1 MSELHV
7 IFGTGAVGMAIMDE
21 LVAQGKPVRMVNRSG
36 KAAVP
41 PGVTVL
47 AGDAADVPFTRKAA
61 EGASVVYNAL
71 NPAYHQ
77 WVELFPKLQA
87 GVLAGA
93 AAAGAKL
100 VAMENVYMYGD
111 PKGRLI
117 TEDLPYNPHTRKGQ
131 VRAQMSRDLIAAH
144 EKSTA
149 RVAIGRAS
157 DFFGPR
163 STDQSPLG
171 ELVIGRGLQG
181 KAAQVIGNPNLPH
194 TYTYIP
200 DIGRALVTLGARDE
214 ALGQTWHIPNAPA
227 MTTRQIIEMIYA
239 ELGQPAKIQAAPRPL
254 LRVMGLFDKNIA
266 EIWEMLYEFEQPFI
280 VDSSKF
286 ERTFG
291 QRATPLPDAI
301 RATIHWFRQHV
312 AQAA

>member
-21 LVAQGKPVRMVNRSG
+21 LVAQGKRVRMVNRRG
-36 KAAVP
+36 KAAVS
-41 PGVTVL
+41 PGVEVL
-47 AGDAADVPFTRKAA
+47 AGDASDMNFSRKAA
-61 EGASVVYNAL
+61 EGASVVYHAL
-71 NPAYHQ
+71 NPAYYQ

-93 AAAGAKL
+93 ASAGARL

-111 PKGRLI
+111 PQGRPI

-131 VRAQMSRDLIAAH
+131 VRAQMTRALITAH
-144 EKSTA
+144 EKGTV
-149 RVAIGRAS
+149 RVTMGRAS

-163 STDQSPLG
+163 ATDQSPLG
-171 ELVIGRGLQG
+171 ELVIGRALAG
-181 KAAQVIGNPNLPH
+181 KAAQVVGNPNLPH

-200 DIGRALVTLGARDE
+200 DIGKALVTLGARDE
-214 ALGQTWHIPNAPA
+214 ALGQAWHIPNAPA
-227 MTTRQIIEMIYA
+227 MSTRQIIELIYA
-239 ELGQPAKIQAAPRPL
+239 ELGQPAKIQTAPRPL
-254 LRVMGLFDKNIA
+254 LRVMGLLDKNIA

-280 VDSSKF
+280 VDSGRF

-291 QRATPLPDAI
+291 QRATPLPEAL
-301 RATIHWFRQHV
+301 RATVHWFRQHMEV
-312 AQAA
+312 AA